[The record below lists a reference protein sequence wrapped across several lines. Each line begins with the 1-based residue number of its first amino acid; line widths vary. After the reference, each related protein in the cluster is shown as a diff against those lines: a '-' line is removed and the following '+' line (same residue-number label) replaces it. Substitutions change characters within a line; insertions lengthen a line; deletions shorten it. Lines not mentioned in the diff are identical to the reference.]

1 MGRKKK
7 RKSNNN
13 LKNLGLGALIATLG
27 IFGYLNYVDGN
38 LNFKLPSMDILY
50 KHKNEA
56 RIEEPIIPQEPIQ
69 KPKEKETI
77 AEKSLPK
84 VKVYFIGHNN
94 DKTVY
99 RTVYRVNDTKTSN
112 IEYAVKCLLQGP
124 TQYERNMGVYSEIPP
139 TKLLSV
145 TETST
150 EVIINVSDSFG
161 NGGGADSLYKRMYQL
176 IKTVN
181 NNTEKAVYLKING
194 QLVETLGGEGLMLKQ
209 PLDGS
214 SLDD

>member
-150 EVIINVSDSFG
+150 KVIINVSDSFG